1 MNTLAALQW
10 TSNACTDVGCVRKI
24 NEDACLDDGRIGLWV
39 VADGMGGH
47 AAGDLASSSIVAA
60 LAGIEAPDSLSQL
73 VDAVEDRLFAVNKQL
88 REEAARREGQ
98 MIGSTVAAL
107 LAWRRH
113 CVCLWAGDSRVY
125 RLRAGRLEQLTR
137 DHSQV
142 EEMID
147 QGELLREDAASHPA
161 ANVITRAVGADD
173 ELYIDVALYD
183 LAPGDRFL
191 LCSDG
196 LYKEIADEEFAIH
209 LATMD
214 SVQASQDLLSLALER
229 GARDNVTLIVTQ
241 VMEHA

>member
-1 MNTLAALQW
+1 VNTLDALQW
-10 TSNACTDVGCVRKI
+10 TSSARTNVGCVRKI
-24 NEDACLDDGRIGLWV
+24 NEDACLDSGKIGLWV

-60 LAGIEAPDSLSQL
+60 LADIEAPDSLSQL
-73 VDAVEDRLFAVNKQL
+73 VDAVEDRLFAVNRQL

-98 MIGSTVAAL
+98 MIGSTVVAL

-113 CVCLWAGDSRVY
+113 CVCLWAGDSRIY

-173 ELYIDVALYD
+173 ELFVDVALFD
-183 LAPGDRFL
+183 LEPGDRFL

-196 LYKEIADEEFAIH
+196 LYKEISDEEFAIH

-214 SVQASQDLLSLALER
+214 AAQASQDLLSLALER
-229 GARDNVTLIVTQ
+229 GARDNVTIIVMQ

>member
-1 MNTLAALQW
+1 MDALQW
-10 TSNACTDVGCVRKI
+10 HSSARSDVGRVRKI
-24 NEDACLDDGRIGLWV
+24 NEDSHLDSGKFGLWV

-60 LAGIEAPDSLSQL
+60 LADIAMPDSLSQL
-73 VDAVEDRLFAVNKQL
+73 VDVVEERLFAVNRQL
-88 REEAARREGQ
+88 RDEAARREGQ
-98 MIGSTVAAL
+98 MIGSTVVAL

-113 CVCLWAGDSRVY
+113 CICLWAGDSRVY
-125 RLRAGRLEQLTR
+125 RLRAGILEQLTR

-173 ELYIDVALYD
+173 ELFIDLALYD
-183 LAPGDRFL
+183 LEAGDCFL

-196 LYKEIADEEFAIH
+196 LYKEVADEEIAIH
-209 LATMD
+209 LAAHG
-214 SVQASQDLLSLALER
+214 VEEASQALLNLALDR
-229 GARDNVTLIVTQ
+229 GARDNVTVIVVQ
-241 VMEHA
+241 VAAG